1 MSKNENRLNF
11 RMTDE
16 TAAKIERWYQEDNCR
31 SKNEFIEKAVNC
43 YADMLAAGEST
54 TLPRAVQSAIDA
66 RLKLFEDR
74 IASLLYKQAVE
85 MDMAMSILLQSVN
98 VDEEVLRQAIETDEG
113 AHYLG
118 EIALVPVD
126 SPIAQSGLL
135 FYNTLFDENAACHFA
150 FGQAYPACVPGGD
163 DLPEEELADLAI
175 EKVQDFIQNVLG
187 LPKNLRELG
196 VQKEDIPKMAQV
208 FSLPGKIE
216 YQSEAFV
223 PISVDG
229 AIEIYNMAY

>member
-54 TLPRAVQSAIDA
+54 TLPRAVQSAIDG

-85 MDMAMSILLQSVN
+85 LDMLSGIIADSFQFSEEDLRRRRAESVRN
-98 VDEEVLRQAIETDEG
+98 VKQTNGRISFEKRVRESWE
-113 AHYLG
+113 
-118 EIALVPVD
+118 
-126 SPIAQSGLL
+126 
-135 FYNTLFDENAACHFA
+135 
-150 FGQAYPACVPGGD
+150 D
-163 DLPEEELADLAI
+163 D
-175 EKVQDFIQNVLG
+175 
-187 LPKNLRELG
+187 
-196 VQKEDIPKMAQV
+196 
-208 FSLPGKIE
+208 
-216 YQSEAFV
+216 
-223 PISVDG
+223 DG
-229 AIEIYNMAY
+229 WQG

>member
-54 TLPRAVQSAIDA
+54 TLPRAVQTAIDA

-85 MDMAMSILLQSVN
+85 MDMDMAMSILLQSVN
-98 VDEEVLRQAIETDEG
+98 VSEEVLRQERAKS
-113 AHYLG
+113 
-118 EIALVPVD
+118 IAAVKRT
-126 SPIAQSGLL
+126 
-135 FYNTLFDENAACHFA
+135 N
-150 FGQAYPACVPGGD
+150 GQ
-163 DLPEEELADLAI
+163 LRLE
-175 EKVQDFIQNVLG
+175 QR
-187 LPKNLRELG
+187 LREL
-196 VQKEDIPKMAQV
+196 E
-208 FSLPGKIE
+208 
-216 YQSEAFV
+216 SEAWQ
-223 PISVDG
+223 G
-229 AIEIYNMAY
+229 

>member
-54 TLPRAVQSAIDA
+54 TLPRAVQSAIDS

-85 MDMAMSILLQSVN
+85 MDMAMSILLQSLN
-98 VDEEVLRQAIETDEG
+98 RERGSAAAGTGQEHRRRQA
-113 AHYLG
+113 HQR
-118 EIALVPVD
+118 
-126 SPIAQSGLL
+126 S
-135 FYNTLFDENAACHFA
+135 AAV
-150 FGQAYPACVPGGD
+150 GT
-163 DLPEEELADLAI
+163 
-175 EKVQDFIQNVLG
+175 
-187 LPKNLRELG
+187 
-196 VQKEDIPKMAQV
+196 
-208 FSLPGKIE
+208 
-216 YQSEAFV
+216 EA
-223 PISVDG
+223 P
-229 AIEIYNMAY
+229 

>member
-1 MSKNENRLNF
+1 MLTPAWMRWAKKPENLYRYADL
-11 RMTDE
+11 
-16 TAAKIERWYQEDNCR
+16 
-31 SKNEFIEKAVNC
+31 AVN
-43 YADMLAAGEST
+43 
-54 TLPRAVQSAIDA
+54 V
-66 RLKLFEDR
+66 F
-74 IASLLYKQAVE
+74 
-85 MDMAMSILLQSVN
+85 
-98 VDEEVLRQAIETDEG
+98 
-113 AHYLG
+113 
-118 EIALVPVD
+118 
-126 SPIAQSGLL
+126 GLDK
-135 FYNTLFDENAACHFA
+135 N
-150 FGQAYPACVPGGD
+150 
-163 DLPEEELADLAI
+163 LPEEELADLAI